1 MERWSPNEALSH
13 PFITG
18 HAFPPMFKPIF
29 DQSKLRYKDP
39 EPPTS
44 KPPLD
49 RTFIQP
55 LPPSLVYIKIIII
68 YYSYYSK
75 FKPIFLLKTYLLH

>member
-1 MERWSPNEALSH
+1 MHFVHGLLQYDPMERYSPSEALSH

-18 HAFPPMFKPIF
+18 HSFPPMFKPIF
-29 DQSKLRYKDP
+29 DESKLRYKDP

-44 KPPLD
+44 KPPVD

-55 LPPSLVYIKIIII
+55 IQPLVFI
-68 YYSYYSK
+68 YY
-75 FKPIFLLKTYLLH
+75 YLLFK